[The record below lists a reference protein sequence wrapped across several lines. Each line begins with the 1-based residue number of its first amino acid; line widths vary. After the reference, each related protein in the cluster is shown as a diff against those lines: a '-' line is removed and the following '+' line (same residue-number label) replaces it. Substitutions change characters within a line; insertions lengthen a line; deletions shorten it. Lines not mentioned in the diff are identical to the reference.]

1 MNYNE
6 LNQEEKRVI
15 INKGTELPFTGIY
28 HDHKEAGIYICRQCN
43 HPLYKSDNKFDSGCG
58 WPSFDEEIQAA
69 VIRKTDKDGHRT
81 EILCS
86 KCGGHLGH
94 VFLGEGFT
102 EKDTRHCVN
111 SVSMDFISESNLDTA
126 VFAGGCFWGVE
137 HFFSK
142 ESGVLFTAPGYTG
155 GIIESPT
162 YQQVC
167 EGNTGHAEAVEIIF
181 DKTRTNYEKLA
192 KLFFETHD
200 PEQIDRQGPDKGNQY
215 RSEVFYRNEEQKKIA
230 EKLISELKG
239 KGYKPATKIS
249 PASVFYKAE
258 KYHQDYYQKTGG
270 IPYCHSY
277 IKRFF

>member
-28 HDHKEAGIYICRQCN
+28 HDHKEKGIYVCRQCN
-43 HPLYKSDNKFDSGCG
+43 YPLYKSENKFDSGCG
-58 WPSFDEEIQAA
+58 LPSFDDEIEGS
-69 VIRKTDKDGHRT
+69 VTRKTDKDGHRT

-111 SVSMDFISESNLDTA
+111 SVSMDFIPESNLDTA

-137 HFFSK
+137 HYFSK

-155 GIIESPT
+155 GIIENPT

-167 EGNTGHAEAVEIIF
+167 EGKTGHAEAVEIVF
-181 DKTRTNYEKLA
+181 DKTKTDYEKLA
-192 KLFFETHD
+192 RLFFEIHD
-200 PEQIDRQGPDKGNQY
+200 PEQINRQGPDVGNQY
-215 RSEVFYRNEEQKKIA
+215 RSEIFYMNDGQKIISK
-230 EKLISELKG
+230 KLIEELKT
-239 KGYKPATKIS
+239 KGYKPVTDLTMATE
-249 PASVFYKAE
+249 FYKAE
-258 KYHQDYYQKTGG
+258 KYHQDYYSKTGG
-270 IPYCHSY
+270 VPYCHGY
-277 IKRFF
+277 TKRF